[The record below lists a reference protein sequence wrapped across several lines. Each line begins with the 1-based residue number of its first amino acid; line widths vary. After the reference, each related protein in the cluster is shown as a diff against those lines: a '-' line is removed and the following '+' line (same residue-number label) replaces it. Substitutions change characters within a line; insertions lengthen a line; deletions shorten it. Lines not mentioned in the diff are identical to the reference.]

1 MKIIMAAGLEPAC
14 VAVPLE
20 GGRRFSPP
28 GGGPR
33 SMDRGPLARRDPFPD
48 SRTSSRKRLF
58 GLRGQSLRK
67 VDQNVDR
74 NAPVLHQSLF
84 VDINKT

>member
-1 MKIIMAAGLEPAC
+1 LLAAYLDPAS

-20 GGRRFSPP
+20 GGGRFSPP

-33 SMDRGPLARRDPFPD
+33 SKDRGPLARRDPFPD
-48 SRTSSRKRLF
+48 SRQSSRKSLF
-58 GLRGQSLRK
+58 GLRGQRHRK
-67 VDQNVDR
+67 VDQIVDQKV
-74 NAPVLHQSLF
+74 PVLIQSLI